1 MLSGQ
6 KSYNPA
12 VNRIKGKISMAI
24 TGGCLCGKVR
34 YQITGQL
41 FDASHCHCS
50 MCRRQHGAAFAT
62 YADFPPSNFK
72 WISGD
77 DLVKVYETSSADGW
91 CFCSECGSSLA
102 GTTRGKVTSI
112 TLGTV
117 EGDPGIKPE
126 SHIFVGS
133 KAQWH
138 EINDDLPQFDEWP
151 PDTWEP
157 ASKDR

>member
-1 MLSGQ
+1 
-6 KSYNPA
+6 
-12 VNRIKGKISMAI
+12 MAI

-34 YQITGQL
+34 YRISGRL

-50 MCRRQHGAAFAT
+50 MCRRQHGAVFAT
-62 YADFPPSNFK
+62 YVDFDPDDFE
-72 WISGD
+72 WTSGEE
-77 DLVKVYETSSADGW
+77 LVKVFEPSPEGGW
-91 CFCSECGSSLA
+91 CFCGECGSTLA
-102 GTTRGKVTSI
+102 GSVNDKITSV

-133 KAQWH
+133 KARWH

-151 PDTWEP
+151 PDDWTP
-157 ASKDR
+157 PSKAS